1 MAADFNPV
9 QATETYLSVMT
20 DEAIANSNGY
30 VNAGYATMLIGV
42 VLELII
48 ALVLLQS
55 GWSSKWRELA
65 ERVTKRKF
73 AQAFIYMPI
82 YIVVTI
88 IATFPLAWYRDF
100 YIEHKFGLATQD
112 FGAWFVE
119 FLLANSFFMLGF
131 SLFVAFL
138 YLILRLSRQR
148 WWMWGAGL
156 AVSFIALI
164 MFLGP
169 LYIQP
174 AFNEYK
180 PMAEG
185 PLKDRILS
193 IARANGMEA
202 DDVKQVDESKQTR
215 RISANVSGLFGSSRI
230 ALNDNLLERASSD
243 GVEAVMAH
251 EIGHYVLNHQWQ
263 TLAYYAL
270 IFIFCFAAVNALF
283 NTICRKRG
291 SGWGIRGIDDYAG
304 FPLLYAIGAVLIFL
318 ATPVFYKLTYTMEME
333 ADLFA
338 INATRSPDAWS
349 EVALLGAQYRKL
361 RPPQWEENLL
371 NHHPSPYTR
380 IYTAMR
386 WKAEN
391 LPVENGD

>member
-1 MAADFNPV
+1 
-9 QATETYLSVMT
+9 
-20 DEAIANSNGY
+20 
-30 VNAGYATMLIGV
+30 
-42 VLELII
+42 
-48 ALVLLQS
+48 
-55 GWSSKWRELA
+55 
-65 ERVTKRKF
+65 
-73 AQAFIYMPI
+73 
-82 YIVVTI
+82 
-88 IATFPLAWYRDF
+88 
-100 YIEHKFGLATQD
+100 
-112 FGAWFVE
+112 
-119 FLLANSFFMLGF
+119 MLGF

-138 YLILRLSRQR
+138 YLILRLSTQR

-164 MFLGP
+164 MLLGP
-169 LYIQP
+169 LYIEP
-174 AFNEYK
+174 YFNEYK

-193 IARANGMEA
+193 IARANGMDA
-202 DDVKQVDESKQTR
+202 GDVKQVDESKQTR

-270 IFIFCFAAVNALF
+270 IFIFGFAAVNALF
-283 NTICRKRG
+283 KTICRKRG
-291 SGWGIRGIDDYAG
+291 SRWGIRGIDDYAG

-349 EVALLGAQYRKL
+349 EVALMGAEYRKL
-361 RPPQWEENLL
+361 RPPPWEESLL

-380 IYTAMR
+380 IDTAMR

-391 LPVENGD
+391 LPVESGD